1 MGRKPQNP
9 KAIPRFRARKQ
20 KSGKVHYYYDCGGK
34 PRKEM
39 PLGSDYGMAIK
50 KWAELE
56 QTNDTRSPEIIT
68 FRYVSDKYR
77 VEIIPT
83 KAPRTQIDNL
93 AEIAKLLE
101 FFDDPPAPLDVIEP
115 QHIRQFLTWRGQTAK
130 SRANREKALF
140 SAIWNYARDKG
151 YTAMPNPCAGI
162 KGFTEK
168 GRDVYI
174 EDDVYKAVWDA
185 ACEPLRDAM
194 DLAYLT
200 GQRPSDVLK
209 MQETDIRGGYLEVSQ
224 NKTSAKLRIEI
235 SDELFLLLNRIKS
248 RKRLHPVRNMLLIV
262 DESGRHL
269 PIRTLQDRFDR
280 ARAKAGI
287 SKETFQFRD
296 LRAKAG
302 TDKADAVGDIR
313 QAQKQLGHTTVGM
326 TEHYVR
332 NRKGAK
338 VTPTK

>member
-9 KAIPRFRARKQ
+9 KAIPRFRVREKP
-20 KSGKVHYYYDCGGK
+20 SGKVYYYYDCGGK
-34 PRKEM
+34 PRKEI

-56 QTNDTRSPEIIT
+56 QTNDTRSPKVIT

-101 FFDDPPAPLDVIEP
+101 FFDDPPATLDVIEP

-168 GRDVYI
+168 GRSVYI
-174 EDDVYKAVWDA
+174 EDEIYKAVWDA

-209 MQETDIRGGYLEVSQ
+209 MQETDIRDSFLEVTQ
-224 NKTSAKLRIEI
+224 KKTSAKLRIEI
-235 SDELFLLLNRIKS
+235 SDELAFILNRIKA
-248 RKRLHPVRNMLLIV
+248 RKRAHPIRNMRLIV
-262 DESGRHL
+262 NEKGMPVTL
-269 PIRTLQDRFDR
+269 QTLQDRFDK
-280 ARAKAGI
+280 ARAKAGV
-287 SKETFQFRD
+287 SKEKFQFRD

-302 TDKADAVGDIR
+302 TDKADSAGDIR

-326 TEHYVR
+326 TEAYVR
-332 NRKGAK
+332 NRKGDK